1 MSRSKLLLFGSL
13 VLLPIVLFA
22 KVEVGQS
29 APDFT
34 LTSQEGKQVSLSQFK
49 GQWVV
54 LYFYPKDFTSGCT
67 MEAHKFQED
76 QDKYK
81 QFHAAII
88 GVSVDTAD
96 SHKQFCTKEGLT
108 FKLLAD
114 PSGKVP
120 ETYDSVMDYQ
130 GQKYAAR
137 HTFLIDPSGK
147 VVKTYMQVDPRNH
160 SEQVLADL
168 KDLSK
173 K

>member
-1 MSRSKLLLFGSL
+1 MNLRKILLISALT
-13 VLLPIVLFA
+13 LLPIVLFA
-22 KVEVGQS
+22 KVEVGQM

-34 LTSQEGKQVSLSQFK
+34 LTSQDGNQVSLSQFK
-49 GQWVV
+49 GHWVV

-67 MEAHKFQED
+67 MEAHKFQDD
-76 QDKYK
+76 QAKYQK
-81 QFHAAII
+81 LDAAIV

-114 PSGKVP
+114 PTAKVP
-120 ETYDSVMDYQ
+120 TEYDSIMEHE
-130 GQKYAAR
+130 GTKYASR
-137 HTFLIDPSGK
+137 HTFLIDPNGK
-147 VVKTYMQVDPRNH
+147 IVKSYMQVDPRSH

-168 KDLSK
+168 QSLQK